1 MANITIIGL
10 RGAGKSNVSRRLSV
24 LTKRSVFATDTMVSY
39 EAGGRSI
46 ADLVAAEG
54 WPGFRRRE
62 SEVLAKVLRMDGII
76 IDAGGGLVVQLDDA
90 GHEQFHADH
99 AAALRAAGPVIWLQ
113 GDVER
118 LVAKVEAKADRP
130 ALVDSAALVALMQ
143 ARQPFYARAATH
155 IIDVEGKRR
164 EDVALEIVAALGMEP
179 AGSP

>member
-24 LTKRSVFATDTMVSY
+24 LTKRPVFATDTMVSY

-46 ADLVAAEG
+46 PELVAAEG

-62 SEVLAKVLRMDGII
+62 SEVLAKILQMDEVI
-76 IDAGGGLVVQLDDA
+76 IDAGGGLVVQLDA
-90 GHEQFHADH
+90 TGCEQFNEGH
-99 AAALRAAGPVIWLQ
+99 AAALRAVGPVFWLR

-130 ALVDSAALVALMQ
+130 ALVDSAALLALMH
-143 ARQPFYARAATH
+143 ARQPFYERAATH
-155 IIDVEGKRR
+155 IVDIEGKKR
-164 EDVALEIVAALGMEP
+164 EEIALEIVMALGMEP

>member
-1 MANITIIGL
+1 MANITIIGM

-24 LTKRSVFATDTMVSY
+24 FTKRPVFATDTMIEY

-54 WPGFRRRE
+54 WSAFRERELQVLRRI
-62 SEVLAKVLRMDGII
+62 LRMDDII
-76 IDAGGGLVVQLDDA
+76 IDAGGGLVVDLDPD
-90 GHEQFHADH
+90 GREQFAERKVAD
-99 AAALRAAGPVIWLQ
+99 LRAAGPIIWLR

-130 ALVDSAALVALMQ
+130 ALTDSAAVVDLMR
-143 ARQPFYARAATH
+143 ARQPMYERAATH
-155 IIDVEGKRR
+155 IIDIEGKRR
-164 EDVALEIVAALGMEP
+164 EAIALEILDLLGLEP